1 LEGHIGKVV
10 TLQGTVSPERNSPYE
25 FELDVE
31 KVLKVY

>member
-1 LEGHIGKVV
+1 LP
-10 TLQGTVSPERNSPYE
+10 GTVSPERNSPYE